1 MVSMWILTFTRWGQ
15 YYLCGRDMTDREP
28 DELSRSACELAM
40 VRPMNEWRSKNAPD
54 LDKLIK
60 TEPINRGELFGPFPR
75 ALEEPGAAPRQTPVR
90 FFWRRCAR
98 H

>member
-1 MVSMWILTFTRWGQ
+1 VVSMWILTFTRWGQ

-40 VRPMNEWRSKNAPD
+40 VRPMNEWRSKSATD
-54 LDKLIK
+54 LDKLLK

-75 ALEEPGAAPRQTPVR
+75 VLEEPGAAPRQTPVR